1 MNSYMTEVVEL
12 LAILFYSFGTV
23 NAIVGIVGR
32 IVNMCNK
39 NRK

>member
-1 MNSYMTEVVEL
+1 MTQIIEL

-32 IVNMCNK
+32 IVNMRNK